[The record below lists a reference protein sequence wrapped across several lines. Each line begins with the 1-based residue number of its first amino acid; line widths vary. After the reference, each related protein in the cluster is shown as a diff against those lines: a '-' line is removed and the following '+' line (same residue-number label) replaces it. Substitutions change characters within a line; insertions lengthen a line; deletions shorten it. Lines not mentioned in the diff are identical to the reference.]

1 MNKLKEVRLSKGLT
15 QKQLAEAANINIRVL
30 QHYEQGSKNF
40 DHARIDTILNVCN
53 TLECRLSD
61 IIQSEDILKTVEQY
75 EKCHS

>member
-15 QKQLAEAANINIRVL
+15 QKQLAEAANINVRVL

-61 IIQSEDILKTVEQY
+61 IVQSEDILHIVEQY
-75 EKCHS
+75 EKSHS